1 MTVGKIRK
9 PRMMND
15 SPDPIDDEV
24 SLYLDAVEEARR
36 TGEPLPEAS
45 PAVQE
50 FLDASEDKF
59 VRLLA
64 AKETNAYFSAVE
76 EARLAG
82 KPKPKPSPEVQK
94 HIDAAH
100 AYLAAFEKA
109 HCADDFPER
118 SPEVRGFLDARYA
131 HLRECAAGSRA

>member
-1 MTVGKIRK
+1 
-9 PRMMND
+9 MND
-15 SPDPIDDEV
+15 NSDPIDDEV

-64 AKETNAYFSAVE
+64 AKESNAYFSAAA

-82 KPKPKPSPEVQK
+82 KPEPKPSPEVQK
-94 HIDAAH
+94 HIDAAN

-109 HCADDFPER
+109 HWADDFPEP
-118 SPEVRGFLDARYA
+118 SPEARGFLDASYA
-131 HLRECAAGSRA
+131 DAREWCAGRRG